1 MIHGEFAYST
11 AEIEQALF
19 SVPIRRTPHVGPAPE
34 STTLLVVNG
43 EIYQL
48 EDEQRPEDW
57 PPLTREA
64 GVFRLA
70 HPEKPDI

>member
-19 SVPIRRTPHVGPAPE
+19 SAPVRRSPQVPASE
-34 STTLLVVNG
+34 SGTVLVVNG

-48 EDEQRPEDW
+48 EEQPRSEDW

-64 GVFRLA
+64 GVFRLVR
-70 HPEKPDI
+70 PEESDN